1 MNTGVPQTEADFRYQ
16 TENYKA
22 FQPGGG
28 GKKTEKQMAYEAAG
42 QIAQNALA
50 KLQTGSAT
58 SGFGQNML
66 GSIGEKLGTNTASQQ
81 SYRSDIAAMRTAVQ
95 NALLGANM
103 SPKEMEQIM
112 AAIPQYNDAP
122 SIAKQKLNSLITN
135 LPILAGSGQTVSS
148 LDQSQIEQILA
159 SL

>member
-1 MNTGVPQTEADFRYQ
+1 MQTGIPQNENDYRFYI
-16 TENYKA
+16 ENYKSY
-22 FQPGGG
+22 QPEG
-28 GKKTEKQMAYEAAG
+28 GKKTEKQMAYEAAAN
-42 QIAQNALA
+42 IAKNALS
-50 KLQTGSAT
+50 KLNSGSAS
-58 SGFGQNML
+58 SGFGQKAL
-66 GSIGEKLGTNTASQQ
+66 GSIGEKLGTNSSEQQ
-81 SYRSDIAAMRTAVQ
+81 AYRSDIAAMRTAIQ

-122 SIAKQKLNSLITN
+122 GIARQKLNSLITN
-135 LPILAGSGQTVSS
+135 LPILAGNGETVSA